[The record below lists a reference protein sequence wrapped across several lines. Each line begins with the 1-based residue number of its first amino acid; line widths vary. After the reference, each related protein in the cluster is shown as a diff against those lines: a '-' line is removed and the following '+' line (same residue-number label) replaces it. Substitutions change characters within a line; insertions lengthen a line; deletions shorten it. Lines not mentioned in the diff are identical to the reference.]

1 MFGAEK
7 EKQMRGESEQYFE
20 LLKSTTPPHRLGLVG
35 LGIVVFAFLVSIVNA
50 LLPEPN
56 AFVGKILVPFISVG
70 TASLLYH
77 VGQHVH
83 AMHQNALR
91 MIAMDRERTGEKH
104 EQVMDQGDNK
114 G

>member
-1 MFGAEK
+1 MG
-7 EKQMRGESEQYFE
+7 GESSQYAE
-20 LLKSTTPPHRLGLVG
+20 ILKCARAPHRLGLVG
-35 LGIVVFAFLVSIVNA
+35 LGIVVFAFLISIVNA

-56 AFVGKILVPFISVG
+56 AFIAKILVPFISVG

-83 AMHQNALR
+83 ALHQNALR
-91 MIAMDRERTGEKH
+91 MIAMDRESTGEKTDH
-104 EQVMDQGDNK
+104 VMGQGDRT

>member
-1 MFGAEK
+1 MG
-7 EKQMRGESEQYFE
+7 GESSQYSE
-20 LLKSTTPPHRLGLVG
+20 ILKSTRAPHRLGLVG

-56 AFVGKILVPFISVG
+56 AFVAKILVPFISVG

-91 MIAMDRERTGEKH
+91 MIAMDRERAGEKTDL
-104 EQVMDQGDNK
+104 VMGKGDNN

>member
-1 MFGAEK
+1 MG
-7 EKQMRGESEQYFE
+7 GESSQYSE
-20 LLKSTTPPHRLGLVG
+20 ILKSARAPHRLGLVG

-56 AFVGKILVPFISVG
+56 AFVAKILVPFISVG
-70 TASLLYH
+70 TAFLLYH

-91 MIAMDRERTGEKH
+91 MIAMDRERTGEKPEH
-104 EQVMDQGDNK
+104 AIDQGDNT